1 MHSAIFN
8 HVEARSCLEQ
18 MHSAPTR
25 EPWMLDYPT
34 EGTKWIKTDHM
45 VNTESYDGYDD
56 LVKSQTARFRAPI
69 PCPDHVGPSLAP
81 PLKWV

>member
-1 MHSAIFN
+1 MIYN
-8 HVEARSCLEQ
+8 HMEAKECLKQ
-18 MHSAPTR
+18 MHLAPTR
-25 EPWMLDYPT
+25 EPWMLDYPA

-56 LVKSQTARFRAPI
+56 LVKSQTALFRAPI
-69 PCPDHVGPSLAP
+69 PCPDYVGPSLDP